1 MNHLK
6 IILIVFLSQIVSA
19 QTKSTVF
26 EAIRKTDMTVL
37 GELFDRKIEYCFDN
51 QIEILEK
58 SAALKAVKAFL
69 DRNVPKSMTPMHKGS
84 SKAED
89 SNFAIAILET
99 TTGKN
104 LESMYMQKIQAAN
117 YWCRNFASINKSKL
131 LFIYNS

>member
-6 IILIVFLSQIVSA
+6 IILIVFVSQIVSA

-99 TTGKN
+99 TTGKKFRIYVYAEN
-104 LESMYMQKIQAAN
+104 SGG
-117 YWCRNFASINKSKL
+117 KL
-131 LFIYNS
+131 LVQELRIDKQE

>member
-99 TTGKN
+99 TTGKKFRIYVYAEN
-104 LESMYMQKIQAAN
+104 SGG
-117 YWCRNFASINKSKL
+117 KL
-131 LFIYNS
+131 LVQELRIDKQE